1 MKQVST
7 VSHQKW
13 IDNVMSQEWQLSKY
27 PTYYIAGSVEQ
38 ALLGRFLLDVHDLGY
53 HYTIKQLRSEV
64 FENKLRFVPMKLKVC
79 DAILGLTGH
88 KVPQLKKSQ
97 YNANLELWET
107 EYGSLISQITETKPI
122 ETNHPLYNDYKNTDF
137 VQDVNSLDL
146 YNPQTLEVVK
156 QLDQEINSYG
166 YNVLSYPK
174 KSAYQQEIA
183 TNKAPKQKTLRL
195 SQIMSSR
202 NTKEKIALTTAEFL
216 GWISITL
223 SPKNTRVAEKIYDPV
238 HIADKKHNQ
247 KQIIKYGKTRDGYE
261 LKARQLI
268 IDVDN
273 GAQIDAIL
281 NLFISG
287 KCPIIPQMCVI
298 EKGIG
303 VTKKGNASLIVMFDE
318 PLDSRE
324 RKQITRAIKYYIAHE
339 LDIYAIDSN
348 CTGIGFF
355 KNPCTLVGDELRRET
370 LYRFN
375 ESGSFDSVSRELTL
389 AWANKVE
396 EEYSDRLPDNLEQ
409 FIVTNHLKYSN
420 LTLTEISEKY
430 ADEIAQ
436 MVINKPSSKLWQD
449 VVHEGERND
458 TLIKEESTLVLCAEM
473 MSALDTLNVLDAPKA
488 MTNMFG
494 DYIRSRY
501 DNHDSQMT
509 DNYIMSRFKWCIEKD
524 AHVITNGGEN
534 DRKSYAN
541 AYMATRNALINNPSS
556 IPFLEYYCEAN
567 NLPIPTNREQVRAML
582 KDVPEFVKN
591 LTQYN
596 ANPHYSYRGKQE
608 STISNQIKRLTVA
621 LSQCKAS
628 FEQLIEA
635 ATSVNIKD
643 TISNRY
649 RQFCKKIGINYVK
662 KDNRILW
669 LIATLASECNNSKLP
684 NKKNKD
690 NTFVG
695 TLTSYID
702 LFAGI
707 NNFQGSDAASTI
719 AYWTKQLLEGMFS
732 LIKSLN
738 SDNITYESLIGIEM
752 SFVKNMIYDDWGYC
766 DTIRNF
772 LYVLTNKEDSETIY
786 TAIENK
792 RSKEVSAVI
801 ARFFQ
806 NHVMNNLATA
816 LVSQNVR
823 TLIDNGVSIPDRLY
837 YEAVNGYDRE
847 ELDKAIYS
855 ISKSFCNNAKKMTK
869 AAWNNMKSQLREVF
883 KKNEYTQL
891 LEKVYDGMSID
902 EIAEMLL
909 NELTKTIVTTDNIT
923 LRNLYSEIIDEIAAE
938 AGIDY
943 AETYNSERAEVF
955 VA

>member
-1 MKQVST
+1 MRQVST
-7 VSHQKW
+7 VPHQEW
-13 IDNVMSQEWQLSKY
+13 IDNVMSQDWQLSNY

-38 ALLGRFLLDVHDLGY
+38 ALLGRFLLDVHNLGY
-53 HYTIKQLRSEV
+53 HYTIKQLCNEV

-107 EYGSLISQITETKPI
+107 EYGSLISQIAETRPI
-122 ETNHPLYNDYKNTDF
+122 ETNHPLYNDYKNTNF

-156 QLDQEINSYG
+156 QLDQLINSFG

-183 TNKAPKQKTLRL
+183 TNRAPKNQTLRL
-195 SQIMSSR
+195 SQIMTSR
-202 NTKEKIALTTAEFL
+202 NTKEKIALTTTEFL
-216 GWISITL
+216 GFIVNTT
-223 SPKNTRVAEKIYDPV
+223 SPKNIRVAERTYDPV
-238 HIADKKHNQ
+238 HIADKNHNQ

-303 VTKKGNASLIVMFDE
+303 VTKKGNASFIVMFDE
-318 PLDSRE
+318 PLDGHE

-370 LYRFN
+370 LFRFN
-375 ESGSFDSVSRELTL
+375 DSNSFDSVSKKVTL
-389 AWANKVE
+389 AWADKVE
-396 EEYSDRLPDNLEQ
+396 EEYSNCLPDNLEQ
-409 FIVTNHLKYSN
+409 FIVTKQLKYSN
-420 LTLTEISEKY
+420 STLTEISEKY
-430 ADEIAQ
+430 ADELAQ

-458 TLIKEESTLVLCAEM
+458 ILIKEESTLVLCAEM
-473 MSALDTLNVLDAPKA
+473 MSASGTLNALDAPKT

-501 DNHDSQMT
+501 DNHDYQMT
-509 DNYIMSRFKWCIEKD
+509 DNYIRSRFKWCIEKD
-524 AHVITNGGEN
+524 NRIITNGNEN

-541 AYMATRNALINNPSS
+541 AYMAIRNSMMNNPSS
-556 IPFLEYYCEAN
+556 IPFLEYFCEAN
-567 NLPIPTNREQVRAML
+567 NLPVPTNREQVRAML
-582 KDVPEFVKN
+582 KDIPEFVKN
-591 LTQYN
+591 LAQYD
-596 ANPHYSYRGKQE
+596 ANPRYSYRSKQE
-608 STISNQIKRLTVA
+608 STISNQIKRLTIA
-621 LSQCKAS
+621 ISQCSAS
-628 FEQLIEA
+628 FEEIIEA
-635 ATSVNIKD
+635 AASVNSQG
-643 TISNRY
+643 TISSRY
-649 RQFCKKIGINYVK
+649 KQFCKKIDVNYAK
-662 KDNRILW
+662 KDNRIIW
-669 LIATLASECNNSKLP
+669 LFATLASECNSSKIS
-684 NKKNKD
+684 NKRNKD

-707 NNFQGSDAASTI
+707 NNFHGSDAANTI
-719 AYWTKQLLEGMFS
+719 AYWTKQLLEGIFN

-738 SDNITYESLIGIEM
+738 SDNITYDSLNGIKM
-752 SFVKNMIYDDWGYC
+752 NFVKDMIYDDWGYC

-792 RSKEVSAVI
+792 RSNEVSALI
-801 ARFFQ
+801 AKFFQ

-816 LVSQNVR
+816 LVSQNIR
-823 TLIDNGVSIPDRLY
+823 TLIDNDVNIPDKLY
-837 YEAVNGYDRE
+837 YEAVNGYDSE

-855 ISKSFCNNAKKMTK
+855 ISRSFCNHTKKMTK
-869 AAWNNMKSQLREVF
+869 SAWNKLKSELKEVF
-883 KKNEYTQL
+883 KNNEYAQL

-909 NELTKTIVTTDNIT
+909 NELAKTIVTTDNIT

-938 AGIDY
+938 AGIDHTEIY
-943 AETYNSERAEVF
+943 DSENAAVF